1 MRRNGISGRTLKLCG
16 SVAAVGLALAA
27 CSESAAPTDQSG
39 AAPAGQAAAPA
50 APADPRL
57 APINDA
63 QFTAP
68 APDEPPA
75 AENVAVA
82 VDATGANA
90 TGNVTAAAAEP
101 AYDPMLIKA
110 QTLLDR
116 ARFSPGVIDGRDGTN
131 MHHAISAF
139 QAARNLPVSGD
150 LDAATWAALV
160 VDNRPVAATYT
171 LTAADVQGPF
181 SPDTDGDMVKM
192 AELPRQG
199 FTHATE
205 ALAERFHMDEALL
218 TALNPNVDFKTAGQ
232 SIVVAQG
239 GAAPFAKGDV
249 DHIEVSKTR
258 EQVVAFDKD
267 GKVLAVY
274 PATVGSLER
283 PSPTGTH
290 KVNGVATEPDY
301 IYDPAKLTWGP
312 RSKGKLTIGPGP
324 NNPVGLVWIDL
335 DRPSYGIHGSPDP
348 KTIGKTGSHGCV
360 RLTNWDAVAL
370 GQGVTPGVTV
380 KFV

>member
-1 MRRNGISGRTLKLCG
+1 MRRNGRTLKLLV
-16 SVAAVGLALAA
+16 SAAAVGLMLAA
-27 CSESAAPTDQSG
+27 CSESAAPTGQ
-39 AAPAGQAAAPA
+39 AAPVAKAAAAPA
-50 APADPRL
+50 ADPRVE
-57 APINDA
+57 AINTA
-63 QFTAP
+63 QFTGPPSEAP
-68 APDEPPA
+68 P
-75 AENVAVA
+75 ENVTTTA
-82 VDATGANA
+82 DA
-90 TGNVTAAAAEP
+90 TGNVTTAAAEP

-110 QTLLDR
+110 EVLLDR
-116 ARFSPGVIDGRDGTN
+116 ARFSPGVIDGKDGTN
-131 MHHAISAF
+131 LHHAISAF
-139 QAARNLPVSGD
+139 QEARGLTVSGD
-150 LDAATWAALV
+150 LDEATWAALSA
-160 VDNRPVAATYT
+160 DNRPVAATYT

-181 SPDTDGDMVKM
+181 SPDTGEDFVKM
-192 AELPRQG
+192 ADLPMQG
-199 FTHATE
+199 YTHATE
-205 ALAERFHMDEALL
+205 GLAERFHMDEALL
-218 TALNPNVDFKTAGQ
+218 IALNPGVDFKTSGQ

-258 EQVVAFDKD
+258 EQVVAFDKA

-274 PATVGSLER
+274 PATVGSRER

-290 KVNGVATEPDY
+290 KVNGVANDPDY

-312 RSKGKLTIGPGP
+312 RSKGKLTISAGP

-335 DRPSYGIHGSPDP
+335 DRPSYGIHGSPEP

-370 GQGVTPGVTV
+370 AAGVAPGVTV

>member
-1 MRRNGISGRTLKLCG
+1 MSGRTLKLCG

-27 CSESAAPTDQSG
+27 CSESAAPSAET
-39 AAPAGQAAAPA
+39 AAAPA
-50 APADPRL
+50 AAPAADPRL
-57 APINDA
+57 VPINDA
-63 QFTAP
+63 QFVAP
-68 APDEPPA
+68 APDAPPVA
-75 AENVAVA
+75 APAENVTTTA
-82 VDATGANA
+82 DA

-116 ARFSPGVIDGRDGTN
+116 ARFSPGVIDGRDGSN

-139 QAARNLPVSGD
+139 QASRDLPVSGD
-150 LDAATWAALV
+150 LDDATWAALTA
-160 VDNRPVAATYT
+160 DNRPVAATYT

-181 SPDTDGDMVKM
+181 SPDTEGDMVKM
-192 AELPRQG
+192 AELPMQG

-218 TALNPNVDFKTAGQ
+218 TALNPNVDFKTPGQ
-232 SIVVAQG
+232 VIVVAQG

-249 DHIEVSKTR
+249 DHIEVSKTK
-258 EQVVAFDKD
+258 EQVVAFDAD
-267 GKVLAVY
+267 GKVVAVY
-274 PATVGSLER
+274 PATVGSRER

-312 RSKGKLTIGPGP
+312 RSEGKLTIGPGP

-370 GQGVTPGVTV
+370 GAGVKPGVTV